1 MPAAT
6 LNDLQDL
13 HRDMMTLKDVAQY
26 FGVSHETARKIV
38 RMPGFPLFQHE
49 RTLRVPKQ
57 AFRAWL
63 EEQTG
68 ARSRD

>member
-1 MPAAT
+1 
-6 LNDLQDL
+6 
-13 HRDMMTLKDVAQY
+13 MMTLKEIAQY

-63 EEQTG
+63 DEQTG
-68 ARSRD
+68 ARSRA